1 MTETTSRSLDSG
13 VEYVTFQIDGR
24 WFGAQVSDVHDVF
37 ALHAV
42 TPVPRARADVA
53 GLLNLRGRIVT
64 AIDARRRL
72 GMPAREGGYAG
83 AMAIGVER
91 EGESYGLVVDAVGE
105 VLRLNEDIRED
116 APGNL
121 DESWREVACG
131 VFRLPKGLLVAL
143 DIAKMLDA
151 PPAATA
157 AAA

>member
-1 MTETTSRSLDSG
+1 MSESGVRTRDGG

-24 WFGAQVSDVHDVF
+24 WFGAEVAEVHDVF
-37 ALHAV
+37 AIQSV
-42 TPVPRARADVA
+42 TPVPLARADVA

-72 GMPAREGGYAG
+72 GMPSRTEGYAG

-105 VLRLNEDIRED
+105 VLRLSDDARETP
-116 APGNL
+116 PGNL
-121 DESWREVACG
+121 DERWLEVARG

-143 DIAKMLDA
+143 DISRMLDA
-151 PPAATA
+151 PAAQSA
-157 AAA
+157 AA